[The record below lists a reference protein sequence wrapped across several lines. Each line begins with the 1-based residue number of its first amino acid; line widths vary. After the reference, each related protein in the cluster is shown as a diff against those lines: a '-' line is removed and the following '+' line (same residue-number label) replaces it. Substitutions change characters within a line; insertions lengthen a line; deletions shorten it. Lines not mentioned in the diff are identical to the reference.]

1 MSAQM
6 YKEREGKA
14 YFKKILALSIQRNKW
29 DKKSILAVMEVLG
42 PWNHNIKLP
51 HNIYTAY
58 VDFYYKAHE
67 EIMRIIN
74 HQLGGTFK
82 KKKVVDIGCME
93 GYFATECAL
102 QGSKVLGVE
111 GKLLNVKKC
120 EFTKSV
126 LGLKNLSYVQD
137 DAMKVTKGKYGS
149 FDVVISLGLLYHLN
163 DPFRFLKNMA
173 VLCTDFI
180 VIDTHVAWNGQPKI
194 IRQKHKNWKPELS
207 PIKDYVFEG
216 KTYRGRDYRE
226 FDPGTSRLHK
236 DLSATAS
243 LKNNF
248 SVWLTEESL
257 VTLLRDVGFEQVQK
271 MVFAPTEEL
280 WWADIRTQSRV
291 IMVAV
296 KKRRPFRSKLF
307 GGR

>member
-1 MSAQM
+1 MPTHTD
-6 YKEREGKA
+6 KEQEGKD
-14 YFKKILALSIQRNKW
+14 YFKKVSALSVERKKW
-29 DKKSILAVMEVLG
+29 DKNSILEVREVLG

-51 HNIYTAY
+51 YNIYTAY
-58 VDFYYKAHE
+58 VDFYYKTHE

-82 KKKVVDIGCME
+82 NKKVVDIGCLE
-93 GYFATECAL
+93 GYYATECAL
-102 QGSKVLGVE
+102 QGAKVLGVE
-111 GKLLNVKKC
+111 GKLLNLKKC

-149 FDVVISLGLLYHLN
+149 FDVVISLGLLYHLD

-173 VLCTDFI
+173 GLCTDFI
-180 VIDTHVAWNGQPKI
+180 VIDTHVAWEGQPKI
-194 IRQKHKNWKPELS
+194 IRQKHKSWKPELS

-216 KTYRGRDYRE
+216 KTYRGCDYRE
-226 FDPGTSRLHK
+226 FDPGASQLHK

-243 LKNNF
+243 LKNDF

-257 VTLLRDVGFEQVQK
+257 VALLRDVGFEQVQK
-271 MVFAPTEEL
+271 MVFAPTEDL

-291 IMVAV
+291 LMVAV